1 MLVKKKKKAWTFLTW
16 LVYIA
21 MLHCALSIIVYSD
34 MSYQI
39 ASVKTQISVLQNLLN
54 AGIFRLEVTEEDHV
68 CFPHCQLKCS
78 INKRTS

>member
-1 MLVKKKKKAWTFLTW
+1 
-16 LVYIA
+16 
-21 MLHCALSIIVYSD
+21 